1 MKCRFLTHSKW
12 VSYANLARTTQA
24 TPSALTT
31 VKMSLSRT
39 IYCGLLHL
47 RNEKNNKNLK
57 IMCEKVFL
65 VFRHNQWCFHW
76 PTCSVIFNSVWDE
89 IHFLKDLHHLEW
101 SSHGNWFEQKHP
113 SLTKKTWKCFKRT
126 IKRRSLRYM
135 KHKAG
140 KIVIMIIFKSPKSI
154 WNELIS

>member
-1 MKCRFLTHSKW
+1 MQISNPQQVGVICKPCPNYPGNSISPNNSK
-12 VSYANLARTTQA
+12 NEPEQDH
-24 TPSALTT
+24 
-31 VKMSLSRT
+31 
-39 IYCGLLHL
+39 LLQVAAF
-47 RNEKNNKNLK
+47 EKWKNNKNLK

-76 PTCSVIFNSVWDE
+76 PTCSVIFNRVWDE

-113 SLTKKTWKCFKRT
+113 SLTQKTWKCFKRT
-126 IKRRSLRYM
+126 IKRRYLRYM
-135 KHKAG
+135 KYKAG